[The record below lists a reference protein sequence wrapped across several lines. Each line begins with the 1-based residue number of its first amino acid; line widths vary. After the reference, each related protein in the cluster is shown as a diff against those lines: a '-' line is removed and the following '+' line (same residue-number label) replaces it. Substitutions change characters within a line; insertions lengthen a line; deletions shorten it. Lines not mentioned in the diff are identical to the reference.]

1 MLFEDY
7 STGYSM
13 SEPESWETSVEI
25 AQLRFSSMLYIQAQ
39 IKNSNDGLQKDLM
52 HEFLKEGFQTG

>member
-1 MLFEDY
+1 
-7 STGYSM
+7 
-13 SEPESWETSVEI
+13 
-25 AQLRFSSMLYIQAQ
+25 MLYIQAQ